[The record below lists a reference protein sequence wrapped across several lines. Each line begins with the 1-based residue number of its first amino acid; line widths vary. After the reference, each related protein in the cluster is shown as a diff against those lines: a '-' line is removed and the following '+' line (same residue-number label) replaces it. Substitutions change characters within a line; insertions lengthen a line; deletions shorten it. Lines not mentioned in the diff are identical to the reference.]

1 MLPLLSITK
10 NSVKKMY
17 KKEDYIT
24 AYSQF
29 EQWCKDHNY
38 KDVNDLENRLAPYT
52 TLRND
57 LYFFRKIRNF
67 YAHHPKAD
75 KRLKLTDIYKSDFQ
89 TLCKM
94 FMAELSEVAIPESDI
109 FKQKLSDPIGPAVK
123 VMKERVY
130 THIPIMTGQRVWGV
144 FSEST
149 LFDLAGKGLLSKI
162 DESTRFVDLGSS
174 ITYRKTGVY
183 DFVDSNVSL
192 EDIRRIF
199 NDAMNERRKLDVL
212 FITSTGTKDGNLL
225 GMITVWD
232 IAAL

>member
-1 MLPLLSITK
+1 
-10 NSVKKMY
+10 MY
-17 KKEDYIT
+17 KKEDFIT
-24 AYSQF
+24 DFSQL

-38 KDVNDLENRLAPYT
+38 RDVNDLETCLAPYT

-67 YAHHPKAD
+67 YAHHPNAD
-75 KRLKLTDIYKSDFQ
+75 KRLKLTDVYKSDFQ
-89 TLCKM
+89 ALCRM
-94 FMAELSEVAIPESDI
+94 FMAELSESVIPESEI
-109 FKQKLSDPIGPAVK
+109 FKQKLSDPIGPAIK
-123 VMKERVY
+123 VMKEHAY
-130 THIPIMTGQRVWGV
+130 THIPIMTGERVWGV

-162 DESTRFVDLGSS
+162 DESTRFVDFGSTIS
-174 ITYRKTGVY
+174 YRKNGVY

-192 EDIRRIF
+192 DDIRRIF
-199 NDAMNERRKLDVL
+199 NDAMKERRKLDVL

>member
-1 MLPLLSITK
+1 
-10 NSVKKMY
+10 
-17 KKEDYIT
+17 
-24 AYSQF
+24 
-29 EQWCKDHNY
+29 
-38 KDVNDLENRLAPYT
+38 
-52 TLRND
+52 
-57 LYFFRKIRNF
+57 
-67 YAHHPKAD
+67 
-75 KRLKLTDIYKSDFQ
+75 
-89 TLCKM
+89 
-94 FMAELSEVAIPESDI
+94 LSEIAISESDI

-123 VMKERVY
+123 VMKERVF

-183 DFVDSNVSL
+183 DFVDSNTSL

-212 FITSTGTKDGNLL
+212 FITSTGTKDGDLL